1 MRDILSRIDAGCRRK
16 GLATPSRATIYNL
29 IDTMR
34 SPALRCGDLP
44 MPVQNALYNLEPA
57 SEVPPRQ
64 VAFYCFNYG
73 DLAAVSF
80 ASGLPWLA
88 LHQARRLPGYRAKSR
103 GLLEGVARAR
113 GI

>member
-1 MRDILSRIDAGCRRK
+1 MRDILFRIDAGCRRK
-16 GLATPSRATIYNL
+16 GLATPSRATIYKM

-44 MPVQNALYNLEPA
+44 MPVQDALYNLEPA

-73 DLAAVSF
+73 DLAAIGY
-80 ASGLPWLA
+80 AAGLPWLA
-88 LHQARRLPGYRAKSR
+88 IHQALRTRGHRVKCR
-103 GLLEGVARAR
+103 GLMEAVARAR